1 MSGKTFSRRRQSRH
15 FMVWWTAVALM
26 LLTLAITFLAGLAL
40 LGYAG
45 WIWVDPAQSFASVW
59 HPLVAIPLGLFT
71 AGGAAW
77 LFGYG
82 LVIVV
87 RVARALR
94 EHQLEAAGRVTIP
107 GAETSPGQTWPPE
120 VR

>member
-1 MSGKTFSRRRQSRH
+1 MSGGTINDGPASRRRQARH

-26 LLTLAITFLAGLAL
+26 LMTLAVTFLAGMVL

-45 WIWVDPAQSFASVW
+45 WIALDPAQSFGSVW
-59 HPLVAIPLGLFT
+59 HPLVAVPLGLFT
-71 AGGAAW
+71 AGGSAW

-87 RVARALR
+87 RVVRALQ
-94 EHQLEAAGRVTIP
+94 EHAQAGAGRATP
-107 GAETSPGQTWPPE
+107 GAET
-120 VR
+120 